1 MTDIT
6 VVTTAS
12 QVENRS
18 WLLSGPEGVGPG
30 WTPSLTLDISK
41 FVQGTHY
48 PNGYIPSGTV
58 LAKVTAT
65 GLYGPYDNTAT
76 DGREIEA
83 GDGRIQLLFGSV
95 PVRAGAT
102 KVGGAGVV
110 HAHVDAAKLP
120 FQSGAGALSA
130 DARAALRLVFFTN

>member
-1 MTDIT
+1 MTDIS

-30 WTPSLTLDISK
+30 WTPSVTLDISK

-58 LAKVTAT
+58 LARVTAT
-65 GLYGPYDNTAT
+65 GLYGPYDSTAS
-76 DGREIEA
+76 DGREVVT
-83 GDGRIQLLFGSV
+83 GDRLGILFGSI
-95 PVRAGAT
+95 PVRPGST
-102 KVGGAGVV
+102 KAGGAIVV
-110 HAHVDAAKLP
+110 HAAVDATKLP
-120 FQSGAGALSA
+120 FQAGPGALTA
-130 DARAALRLVFFTN
+130 DARAGLRLVHFTN